1 MPMLLDLV
9 HVTRRYSRRGFH
21 PEVLAVADFNLSVL
35 QGEFVTLLGPPG
47 SGKTTVLRMIA
58 GLEHPNAGEIRQDG
72 QIINNLPPDQRQTA
86 LVFQD
91 AALFPYLSIYENVA
105 YGLRLRKLP
114 KVDIANRVAQALE
127 VTGLQNLGNRRA
139 GQLSGDQTQRV
150 ALARAL
156 STGSQTLLL
165 DDPFSPLKTSL
176 RETWREEVRQI
187 QHTLGITIL
196 CATQD
201 AQEALAL
208 SDRVVVMLQGRIQ
221 QAGTAQDIYLR
232 PQTPFVARYTGKA
245 NFLEG
250 IIIRQTDKAWEI
262 ELLHQRY
269 LYPANQLSQDWYT
282 GLRLIFVARPEMI
295 DLAPASARPA
305 LKGTVNRTRFLG
317 DTAEYEI
324 TAAGQLLLVRDAQP
338 HAHPL
343 YQVQSEVSL
352 DLTAEWLC
360 PLPVGKE

>member
-1 MPMLLDLV
+1 MLLDLV

-21 PEVLAVADFNLSVL
+21 PEILAVADFNLSVL

-47 SGKTTVLRMIA
+47 SGKTTLLRTIA

-72 QIINNLPPDQRQTA
+72 QVINDLPPDQRQMA
-86 LVFQD
+86 FVFQD
-91 AALFPYLSIYENVA
+91 TALFPYLSIYENVA

-114 KVDIANRVAQALE
+114 RADIQDRVAQALRA
-127 VTGLQNLGNRRA
+127 TGLQNLSSRRA
-139 GQLSGDQTQRV
+139 GQLSGDQPQRV

-156 STGSQTLLL
+156 STEPQTVLL
-165 DDPFSPLKTSL
+165 DDPFSPLHAFL
-176 RETWREEVRQI
+176 RAAWREEVRQI
-187 QHTLGITIL
+187 LHTLGITVL

-208 SDRVVVMLQGRIQ
+208 SDRVVIMLQGRIQ
-221 QAGTAQDIYLR
+221 QVGTAQEIYLR
-232 PQTPFVARYTGKA
+232 PQNPFVARYTGKA

-269 LYPANQLSQDWYT
+269 LYPANQLSQEWYA

-317 DTAEYEI
+317 DTVEYEI
-324 TAAGQLLLVRDAQP
+324 TAAGQRLLVCDAQP
-338 HAHPL
+338 HTHPL

-352 DLTAEWLC
+352 DLTAEWLF
-360 PLPVGKE
+360 PLPAQ